1 MRLRVGQPYR
11 VRKPGRLAVLRQP
24 MPLEQRA
31 DAANR
36 QQACGFPTVDV
47 DLAGLSS
54 GTLLTSGE
62 SAAYVAVTVLL
73 PIRRMRRATAPTR
86 SAALDAP
93 VSILKE
99 GDSMKVLLIDDH
111 PPILSA
117 LQAVILG
124 LGSHVGVVGVATAK
138 AAREALA
145 SDAEFDLVLLDLQ
158 LADEDGFE
166 LLVELRAAY
175 PALPVVVVSASDRST
190 DVLRAIDRRDGLRAE
205 TRQQRHA
212 VPSSEHGDVGRN
224 LRPANADAIAC
235 LEPNPGRPG
244 SHSGLGRAAR

>member
-124 LGSHVGVVGVATAK
+124 LGSHVGVATAK

-145 SDAEFDLVLLDLQ
+145 ADAEFDLVLLDLQ